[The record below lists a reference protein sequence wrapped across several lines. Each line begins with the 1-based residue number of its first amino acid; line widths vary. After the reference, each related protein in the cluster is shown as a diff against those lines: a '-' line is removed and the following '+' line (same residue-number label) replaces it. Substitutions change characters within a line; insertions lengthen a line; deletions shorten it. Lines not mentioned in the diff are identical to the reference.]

1 MEDQPMVVDDL
12 LSSPTKSDAMVGVTE
27 ENEYDDNDNDE
38 LDEATTM
45 IQSPPRTASASASA
59 SEFLEKGHDEHQ
71 DALIYPQEPRFAVDD
86 KVLCPHGSSPTSSG
100 GNNDAATMLYPS
112 VVRKVRFSAAAAAGS
127 DNHHDHSAAGQW
139 EFLVHF
145 VGWHARYD
153 KWMRPGDLVV
163 DTPEARAAN
172 EARMPPPPGAPQTL
186 SSSSSRKR
194 KKDRA
199 VELAAEGGAADAVT
213 NEQGGSADSNT
224 RAKAHKRSSTTAV
237 PTTAAS
243 RGSLPFEEYC
253 ELPLTLKTVLWD
265 EWERLNPRDYLFHN
279 PDNNNNHEENGA
291 TTAPAAGVVRTRLP
305 TRVVHDLPSKATVRY
320 VVSHFGK
327 TATQKCR
334 ESNHQ
339 IEGSG
344 PAAPS
349 NGGSGTHPSGATPDQ
364 IQEFCTGLLQ
374 LFETALPIC
383 LLYPQERPQYEAL
396 LAEHRRKRSEDGRSE
411 ASPPLQLSAVYGCE
425 HLLRLLVRLPVLLQ
439 GESQPNSSNTSTS
452 NSKRPVGGGQQ
463 PRHKW
468 MGPLLSELV
477 LLLQKNRSQIFSKSS
492 YRPPHVPH
500 EYLEWERDLYGMNA

>member
-27 ENEYDDNDNDE
+27 YDNDNDNDE
-38 LDEATTM
+38 HEHEHEHEATRM
-45 IQSPPRTASASASA
+45 IQSPLRTASVSS
-59 SEFLEKGHDEHQ
+59 SSLLENGHDEHQ
-71 DALIYPQEPRFAVDD
+71 DMLIRPQEPPFAVDD
-86 KVLCPHGSSPTSSG
+86 KVLCPHGSPSSSD
-100 GNNDAATMLYPS
+100 NNATPATMLYPS
-112 VVRKVRFSAAAAAGS
+112 VVRKVRFNAAGS
-127 DNHHDHSAAGQW
+127 DNLHPHHSSAGQW

-172 EARMPPPPGAPQTL
+172 EARMPPPPGASQTL

-194 KKDRA
+194 KKERT
-199 VELAAEGGAADAVT
+199 VELAAEGEVAEAAA
-213 NEQGGSADSNT
+213 NEQGGSADSSSG

-237 PTTAAS
+237 PTAAAS

-279 PDNNNNHEENGA
+279 PDSNPNNNSNQDEGGA
-291 TTAPAAGVVRTRLP
+291 TTAHAAGVVRTRLP

-320 VVSHFGK
+320 VVSHFAK

-334 ESNHQ
+334 ETSPHTD
-339 IEGSG
+339 GTA
-344 PAAPS
+344 PAAS
-349 NGGSGTHPSGATPDQ
+349 NGGTHPSGATPDQ
-364 IQEFCTGLLQ
+364 IQEFCAGLLQ

-383 LLYPQERPQYEAL
+383 LLYPQERPQYDAL
-396 LAEHRRKRSEDGRSE
+396 LAEHRRKQREEDGDRSEPSTTT
-411 ASPPLQLSAVYGCE
+411 LQLSAVYGCE

-439 GESQPNSSNTSTS
+439 GESQPNTS
-452 NSKRPVGGGQQ
+452 NSERPVGGGQQ
-463 PRHKW
+463 LRNKW

-477 LLLQKNRSQIFSKSS
+477 LLLQKNRSQIFSKSG
-492 YRPPHVPH
+492 YRPPHVPN